1 MNRRRKAKNGD
12 DMRRSYDFS
21 GGERGRHHLQYKASG
36 ITVVVLDPD
45 VAKAFPDSESVN
57 RALRLLVDLAK
68 NQVPPDHAA

>member
-1 MNRRRKAKNGD
+1 MNRRGKAKSGD

-21 GGERGRHHLQYKASG
+21 GAERGRHHLQYKASG
-36 ITVVVLDPD
+36 ITVVVLDQD